1 MVKVPYFQPRWESM
15 EKNITIHLKGSAS
28 VAVSSQGLSG
38 LKALQALGIDNTENL
53 AAVKING
60 EIKDVSTEID
70 SSAKLEP
77 VYVDSQEGLQILRH
91 SAAHVM
97 AEAVKAL
104 FPGVKVTIGPAIK
117 DGFYYDFDY
126 KRPFDANDLPKI
138 ESKMAEII
146 RKDLPFIRSEV
157 PSDEAIEFFKSQG
170 ETYKVELIEDLSEE
184 VVSIYKQGNFTDLCR
199 GPHLPSTG
207 KIRAFHLTHVAGA
220 YWRGDETKAMLSRI
234 YGIAFADQES
244 LNTYLENLEEAKKRD
259 HRKLGPELDL
269 FSIQD
274 DVGPGLI
281 LWHPKGGTI
290 RTIIEDFW
298 RQEHYKAGYDIVY
311 SPHIGRAKLWQ
322 TSGHLD
328 YYQENMY
335 SPMDIE
341 GQKFYIKPM
350 NCPFHIAIYRSRIR
364 SYRELPLRWA
374 EMGTVYRYERSGV
387 LHGLLRVRG
396 FTQDDAHIFCRPD
409 QIEDEILNCLDLT
422 LHLLRSFG
430 FYEYEV
436 MLSVRDPE
444 RKKKYIGN
452 DEMWEMAEGS
462 LVNALERRELSY
474 RREEGEA
481 VFYGPKIDIKI
492 KDALGR
498 AWQCTTIQFDF
509 TLPERFNMTFIGK
522 DGQEHR
528 PYMVHRALLG
538 SLERFFGILIEHYG
552 AAFPVWLAPVQVIIL
567 TITDRNIPYGEDLL
581 KILSDTGVRAEK
593 DFRNQKLS
601 FKVREAQTKKI
612 PYMVIIG
619 DKEMETGN
627 VTVRLRDGHNLPPM
641 PPTELIDRIKNEVKL
656 KSA

>member
-1 MVKVPYFQPRWESM
+1 M
-15 EKNITIHLKGSAS
+15 EKKVEVNLKGLPS
-28 VAVSSQGLSG
+28 VETNAQGLNG
-38 LKALQALGIDNTENL
+38 LNALQALGIANL
-53 AAVKING
+53 EKVAAIKING
-60 EIKDVSTEID
+60 EIKDISTEIN
-70 SSAKLEP
+70 SSAELEP
-77 VYVDSQEGLQILRH
+77 VYIDSQEGLQILRH

-97 AEAVKAL
+97 AEAVKDL
-104 FPGVKVTIGPAIK
+104 FPGVKVTIGPAIQ

-126 KRPFDANDLPKI
+126 ERPFDSNDLPKI

-146 RKDLPFIRSEV
+146 SKDLPFIRSEAL
-157 PSDEAIEFFKSQG
+157 SDEAIELFKSQG
-170 ETYKVELIEDLSEE
+170 ESYKVELIEDLSEDM
-184 VVSIYKQGNFTDLCR
+184 VSIYKQGNFTDLCR

-207 KIRAFHLTHVAGA
+207 KIKAFHLTHVAGA

-234 YGIAFADQES
+234 YGIAFADQKS
-244 LNTYLENLEEAKKRD
+244 LDEHLEKLEEAKKRD
-259 HRKLGPELDL
+259 HRKLGRELDL

-274 DVGPGLI
+274 DLGPGLI

-298 RQEHYKAGYDIVY
+298 RQEHYKAGYEIVY

-341 GQKFYIKPM
+341 GQEFFIKPM
-350 NCPFHIAIYRSRIR
+350 NCPFHIMIYRSRIR

-374 EMGTVYRYERSGV
+374 EMGTVYRFERSGV

-409 QIEDEILNCLDLT
+409 QIEDEVLNCLDLT

-430 FYEYEV
+430 FHEYEV
-436 MLSVRDPE
+436 MLSVRDPD
-444 RKKKYIGN
+444 RKQKYIGN
-452 DEMWEMAEGS
+452 DDMWEMAERS
-462 LVNALERRELSY
+462 LINALERRELSY
-474 RREEGEA
+474 KREEGEA

-509 TLPERFNMTFIGK
+509 TLPERFDISFVGK

-538 SLERFFGILIEHYG
+538 SLERFFGVLIEHYG
-552 AAFPVWLAPVQVIIL
+552 GAFPVWLAPVQAIIL

-581 KILSDTGVRAEK
+581 KILFAAGVRVEK
-593 DFRNQKLS
+593 DFRNEKLS

-612 PYMVIIG
+612 PYMIIIG

-627 VTVRLRDGHNLPPM
+627 VTARLRDGHNLPPM
-641 PPTELIDRIKNEVKL
+641 SPDELIDRIKGE
-656 KSA
+656 SETRSYQ

>member
-1 MVKVPYFQPRWESM
+1 M
-15 EKNITIHLKGSAS
+15 EKKVEVNLKGFPSIETYA
-28 VAVSSQGLSG
+28 QGLNG
-38 LKALQALGIDNTENL
+38 LNALQTLGIDNIEKV
-53 AAVKING
+53 AAFKING
-60 EIKDVSTEID
+60 EMKDISTEID
-70 SSAKLEP
+70 SSVELEP
-77 VYVDSQEGLQILRH
+77 VYIDSQEGLQILRH

-97 AEAVKAL
+97 AEAVKDL
-104 FPGVKVTIGPAIK
+104 FPGVQVTIGPAIK

-126 KRPFDANDLPKI
+126 ERPFDAKDLPKI
-138 ESKMAEII
+138 ESKMTEII
-146 RKDLPFIRSEV
+146 DKDLPFIRSEV
-157 PSDEAIEFFKSQG
+157 LSDEAIEFFKSQG
-170 ETYKVELIEDLSEE
+170 EIYKVELIEDLSEE
-184 VVSIYKQGNFTDLCR
+184 KVSIYKQGSFTDLCR

-207 KIRAFHLTHVAGA
+207 KIKAFHLTHVAGA

-244 LNTYLENLEEAKKRD
+244 LDAHLENLEEAKKRD
-259 HRKLGPELDL
+259 HRKLGRELDL
-269 FSIQD
+269 FSIQED
-274 DVGPGLI
+274 LGPGLI

-298 RQEHYKAGYDIVY
+298 RQEHYKAGYEIVY

-341 GQKFYIKPM
+341 GQEFFIKPM
-350 NCPFHIAIYRSRIR
+350 NCPFHIMIYRSRIR

-374 EMGTVYRYERSGV
+374 EMGTVYRFERSGV

-409 QIEDEILNCLDLT
+409 QIEDEVLNCLDLT

-430 FYEYEV
+430 FHEYEV

-444 RKKKYIGN
+444 RKQKYIGK
-452 DEMWEMAEGS
+452 DDMWEMAEGS
-462 LVNALERRELSY
+462 LVNALERRKLSY
-474 RREEGEA
+474 KREEGEA

-498 AWQCTTIQFDF
+498 AWQCTTVQFDF
-509 TLPERFNMTFIGK
+509 TLPERFDMTFIGK

-552 AAFPVWLAPVQVIIL
+552 GAFPVWLAPVQAIIL

-581 KILSDTGVRAEK
+581 KILFEAGVRAEK
-593 DFRNQKLS
+593 DFRNEKLS
-601 FKVREAQTKKI
+601 FKVRDAQTKKI

-641 PPTELIDRIKNEVKL
+641 SSKELIDRIKGE
-656 KSA
+656 SETRSYQ

>member
-1 MVKVPYFQPRWESM
+1 M
-15 EKNITIHLKGSAS
+15 EKNVTIHLRGSTSAD
-28 VAVSSQGLSG
+28 VSSQGLNG
-38 LKALQALGIDNTENL
+38 LNALQSLGIDNIEKV
-53 AAVKING
+53 AAIKVNG
-60 EIKDVSTEID
+60 EIKDISTEID
-70 SSAKLEP
+70 SSAELEP
-77 VYVDSQEGLQILRH
+77 VYIDSQEGLQILRH

-97 AEAVKAL
+97 AEAVKDL

-126 KRPFDANDLPKI
+126 ERPFDAKDLPKI
-138 ESKMAEII
+138 ESKMTEII
-146 RKDLPFIRSEV
+146 DKDLPFARSEV
-157 PSDEAIEFFKSQG
+157 LSDEAIEVFRSQG

-184 VVSIYKQGNFTDLCR
+184 KVSIYKQGNFTDLCR
-199 GPHLPSTG
+199 GPHLPTTG
-207 KIRAFHLTHVAGA
+207 KIKAFHLTHVAGA

-244 LNTYLENLEEAKKRD
+244 LDSHLENLEEAKKRD
-259 HRKLGPELDL
+259 HRKLGRELDL
-269 FSIQD
+269 FSIQED
-274 DVGPGLI
+274 LGPGLI

-298 RQEHYKAGYDIVY
+298 RQEHYKAGYEIVY

-341 GQKFYIKPM
+341 GQEFFIKPM
-350 NCPFHIAIYRSRIR
+350 NCPFHIMIYRSRIR

-374 EMGTVYRYERSGV
+374 EMGTVYRFERSGV

-409 QIEDEILNCLDLT
+409 QIEDEVLSCLDLT

-430 FYEYEV
+430 FHEYEV

-444 RKKKYIGN
+444 RKQKYIGK
-452 DEMWEMAEGS
+452 DDMWEMAEGS

-474 RREEGEA
+474 KREEGEA

-498 AWQCTTIQFDF
+498 AWQCTTVQFDF
-509 TLPERFNMTFIGK
+509 TLPERFDMTFIGK

-552 AAFPVWLAPVQVIIL
+552 GAFPVWLAPVQVIIL

-581 KILSDTGVRAEK
+581 TTLSEEGVRVEP
-593 DFRNQKLS
+593 DFRNEKLG
-601 FKVREAQTKKI
+601 FKVRDAQTKKI

-627 VTVRLRDGHNLPPM
+627 VTIRLRDGRNLPPM
-641 PPTELIDRIKNEVKL
+641 SPKELIDRIKDESKTRSL
-656 KSA
+656 Q

>member
-1 MVKVPYFQPRWESM
+1 M
-15 EKNITIHLKGSAS
+15 EKKVEVNLKGLPSIETNA
-28 VAVSSQGLSG
+28 QDLNGLN
-38 LKALQALGIDNTENL
+38 ALQILEVANLENV
-53 AAVKING
+53 AAIKING
-60 EIKDVSTEID
+60 EIKDISTEIN
-70 SSAKLEP
+70 SSAELEP
-77 VYVDSQEGLQILRH
+77 VYIDSQEGLQILRH
-91 SAAHVM
+91 STAHVM
-97 AEAVKAL
+97 AEAVRDL
-104 FPGVKVTIGPAIK
+104 FPGVKVTIGPAIQ

-126 KRPFDANDLPKI
+126 ERPFDSNDLPKI

-146 RKDLPFIRSEV
+146 SKDLPFIRNEV
-157 PSDEAIEFFKSQG
+157 LSNEAIELFKSQG
-170 ETYKVELIEDLSEE
+170 ESYKIELIEDLSEE
-184 VVSIYKQGNFTDLCR
+184 TVSIYKQGNFTDLCR

-207 KIRAFHLTHVAGA
+207 KIKAFHLTHVAGA

-234 YGIAFADQES
+234 YGIAFADQKS
-244 LNTYLENLEEAKKRD
+244 LDEHLEKLEEAKKRD
-259 HRKLGPELDL
+259 HRKLGRELDL

-274 DVGPGLI
+274 DLGPGLI

-298 RQEHYKAGYDIVY
+298 RQEHYKAGYEIVY

-341 GQKFYIKPM
+341 GQEFFIKPM
-350 NCPFHIAIYRSRIR
+350 NCPFHIMIYRSRIR

-374 EMGTVYRYERSGV
+374 EMGTVYRFERSGV

-409 QIEDEILNCLDLT
+409 QIEDEVLNCLDLT

-430 FYEYEV
+430 FHEYEV

-444 RKKKYIGN
+444 RKQKYIGN
-452 DEMWEMAEGS
+452 DDMWEMAEGS
-462 LVNALERRELSY
+462 LINALERRELSY
-474 RREEGEA
+474 KREEGEA

-498 AWQCTTIQFDF
+498 AWQCTTVQFDF
-509 TLPERFNMTFIGK
+509 TLPDRFDISFVGN

-538 SLERFFGILIEHYG
+538 SLERFFGVLIEHYG
-552 AAFPVWLAPVQVIIL
+552 GAFPVWLAPVQAIIL
-567 TITDRNIPYGEDLL
+567 TITDRNIPYGENIL
-581 KILSDTGVRAEK
+581 KTLFEAGVRAEK
-593 DFRNQKLS
+593 DFRNEKLS

-612 PYMVIIG
+612 PYMIIIG

-627 VTVRLRDGHNLPPM
+627 VTARLRDGHNLPPM
-641 PPTELIDRIKNEVKL
+641 SPNELIDRIKGE
-656 KSA
+656 SETRSYQ

>member
-1 MVKVPYFQPRWESM
+1 M
-15 EKNITIHLKGSAS
+15 EKKVEVNLKGFPSIETYA
-28 VAVSSQGLSG
+28 QGLNG
-38 LKALQALGIDNTENL
+38 LNALQTLGIDNIEKV
-53 AAVKING
+53 AAFKING
-60 EIKDVSTEID
+60 EMKDISTEID
-70 SSAKLEP
+70 SSAELEP
-77 VYVDSQEGLQILRH
+77 VYIDSQEGLQILRH

-97 AEAVKAL
+97 AEAVKDL
-104 FPGVKVTIGPAIK
+104 FPGVQVTIGPAIK

-126 KRPFDANDLPKI
+126 ERPFDAKDLPKI
-138 ESKMAEII
+138 ESKMTEII
-146 RKDLPFIRSEV
+146 DKDLPFIKSEV
-157 PSDEAIEFFKSQG
+157 LSDEAIEFFKSQG
-170 ETYKVELIEDLSEE
+170 EIYKVELIEDLSEE
-184 VVSIYKQGNFTDLCR
+184 KVSIYKQGSFTDLCR

-207 KIRAFHLTHVAGA
+207 KIKAFHLTHVAGA

-244 LNTYLENLEEAKKRD
+244 LDAHLENLEEAKKRD
-259 HRKLGPELDL
+259 HRKLGRELDL
-269 FSIQD
+269 FSIQED
-274 DVGPGLI
+274 LGPGLI

-298 RQEHYKAGYDIVY
+298 RQEHYKAGYEIVY
-311 SPHIGRAKLWQ
+311 SPHIGRSKLWQ

-341 GQKFYIKPM
+341 GQEFFIKPM
-350 NCPFHIAIYRSRIR
+350 NCPFHIMIYRSRIR
-364 SYRELPLRWA
+364 SYRDLPLRWA
-374 EMGTVYRYERSGV
+374 EMGTVYRFERSGV

-409 QIEDEILNCLDLT
+409 QIEDEVLNCLDLT

-430 FYEYEV
+430 FHEYEV

-444 RKKKYIGN
+444 RKQKYIGK
-452 DEMWEMAEGS
+452 DDMWEMAEGS
-462 LVNALERRELSY
+462 LVNALERRKLSY
-474 RREEGEA
+474 KREEGEA

-498 AWQCTTIQFDF
+498 AWQCTTVQFDF
-509 TLPERFNMTFIGK
+509 TLPERFDMTFIGK

-552 AAFPVWLAPVQVIIL
+552 GAFPVWLAPVQAIIL

-581 KILSDTGVRAEK
+581 KILFEAGVRVEK
-593 DFRNQKLS
+593 DFRNEKLS
-601 FKVREAQTKKI
+601 FKVRDAQTKKI

-641 PPTELIDRIKNEVKL
+641 SPKELIDRIKSE
-656 KSA
+656 SETRSYQ

>member
-1 MVKVPYFQPRWESM
+1 M
-15 EKNITIHLKGSAS
+15 EKKIEVNLKGFPSIETYAHS
-28 VAVSSQGLSG
+28 LNGLN
-38 LKALQALGIDNTENL
+38 ALQALGIDNPEKVV
-53 AAVKING
+53 AIKING
-60 EIKDVSTEID
+60 EMKDISTEID
-70 SSAKLEP
+70 SSAELEP
-77 VYVDSQEGLQILRH
+77 VYIDSQEGLQILRH
-91 SAAHVM
+91 STAHVM
-97 AEAVKAL
+97 AEAVKDL

-126 KRPFDANDLPKI
+126 ERPFDTKDLQKI
-138 ESKMAEII
+138 ESKMTEII
-146 RKDLPFIRSEV
+146 DKDLPFIRSEV
-157 PSDEAIEFFKSQG
+157 LSDESIEFFKSQG

-184 VVSIYKQGNFTDLCR
+184 KVSIYKQGNFTDLCR

-207 KIRAFHLTHVAGA
+207 KIKAFHLTHVAGA

-244 LNTYLENLEEAKKRD
+244 LAAHLKNIEEAKKRD
-259 HRKLGPELDL
+259 HRKLGRELDL
-269 FSIQD
+269 FSIQED
-274 DVGPGLI
+274 LGPGLI

-298 RQEHYKAGYDIVY
+298 RQEHYKAGYEIVY

-335 SPMDIE
+335 SPMDID
-341 GQKFYIKPM
+341 GQEFYIKPM
-350 NCPFHIAIYRSRIR
+350 NCPFHIMIYRSRIR

-430 FYEYEV
+430 FHEYEV
-436 MLSVRDPE
+436 MLSVRDLE
-444 RKKKYIGN
+444 RKQKYIGN
-452 DEMWEMAEGS
+452 DDMWEMAEGS
-462 LVNALERRELSY
+462 LINALERRELSY
-474 RREEGEA
+474 KREEGEA

-498 AWQCTTIQFDF
+498 SWQCTTVQFDF
-509 TLPERFNMTFIGK
+509 TLPERFDMTFIGK
-522 DGQEHR
+522 DGKEHR

-552 AAFPVWLAPVQVIIL
+552 GAFPVWLAPVQAIIL

-581 KILSDTGVRAEK
+581 KILFEAGVRTEK
-593 DFRNQKLS
+593 DFRNEKLS
-601 FKVREAQTKKI
+601 FKVREAQAKKI

-619 DKEMETGN
+619 DKEVETGN

-641 PPTELIDRIKNEVKL
+641 PLKELIGRIKGE
-656 KSA
+656 SETRSDQ